1 MAKAIYANNVAGL
14 LGANIGPSDTA
25 ILLAAGNGTIFPA
38 PTAGDYYYATL
49 VHQATGVLEIVKVTA
64 KSGDTLTCVRAQD
77 DTTAKSFTTGSLCEM
92 RCNAQILRD
101 LDYRNVAGQ
110 PNGLA
115 TLDAT
120 TKIPVAQMPTS
131 VPIKDGG
138 GKILVADLPNEVL
151 LETEATAQYLKL
163 IGGTLT
169 GTLVINK
176 GADAAGATNEQG
188 WTNGTFSV
196 VMRARSTAG
205 SNNPLIQAN
214 DSFLGVQG
222 NAVNAGV
229 ALVIGPWVNTNQGI
243 RISPSGVALHGTNVT
258 ANGNA
263 IWHAANFDPT
273 DYALKNNTA
282 LTGTLTSTGGANFAG
297 DLKTYRSATPTT
309 GVIFLNQ
316 AGTRYLFFDGT
327 DYLFNLANV
336 KAPNFIATSDIRE
349 KENIRTH
356 DVDPYLADNLQL
368 FDFDWKETGM
378 PGCGPMAQDVR
389 DVAIQHVH
397 GTDRLGID
405 KGGLAIEAVV
415 GLAARVRALES
426 LLNAERI
433 PCTPVN

>member
-1 MAKAIYANNVAGL
+1 MAQTLYANNVASV
-14 LGANIGPSDTA
+14 LGAAIGPSDTA
-25 ILLAAGNGTIFPA
+25 ILLQAG
-38 PTAGDYYYATL
+38 AGVNWPVISGGNWLYATL
-49 VHQATGVLEIVKVTA
+49 VHQATGVIEIVKVTA
-64 KSGDTLTCVRAQD
+64 KSGDTLTCVRGQD
-77 DTTAKSFTTGSLCEM
+77 FTSAKSFTTGSLIEM
-92 RCNAQILRD
+92 RCNAQILRE
-101 LDYRNVAGQ
+101 LDYRTVAGQ
-110 PNGLA
+110 ANGVA

-120 TKIPVAQMPTS
+120 THLTASQLPTNVPV
-131 VPIKDGG
+131 KDGG

-151 LETEATAQYLKL
+151 LETEATATYLKL

-176 GADAAGATNEQG
+176 GAAAAGATNEQG
-188 WTNGTFSV
+188 WTNGNFSIV
-196 VMRARSTAG
+196 ARACSTAG
-205 SNNPLIQAN
+205 SNNPIIQAN
-214 DSFLGVQG
+214 DSFLGVQST
-222 NAVNAGV
+222 AVNGAC

-282 LTGTLTSTGGANFAG
+282 LTGSLTSTGGATWAG

-309 GVIFLNQ
+309 GVLFLNQ

-349 KENIRTH
+349 KENIRIH
-356 DVDPYLADNLQL
+356 DVDPYLADNLQMY
-368 FDFDWKETGM
+368 DFDWKETGM